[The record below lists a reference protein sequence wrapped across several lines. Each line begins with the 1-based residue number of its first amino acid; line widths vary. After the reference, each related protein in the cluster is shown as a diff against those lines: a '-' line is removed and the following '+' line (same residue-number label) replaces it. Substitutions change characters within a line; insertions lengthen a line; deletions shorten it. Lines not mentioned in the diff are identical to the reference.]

1 MTVFA
6 FSTRWNSNP
15 FIRGAY
21 SYVSTDCDKNGT
33 SSQLL
38 SMPITVADL
47 GLCEKESAQFSKNLI
62 MLADL
67 DLDGMRKADKNEHRM
82 PVILFAGE
90 ACHQQYFSTA
100 HGAFLSGIEQAE
112 KVLNFY
118 KTFK

>member
-1 MTVFA
+1 MVFY
-6 FSTRWNSNP
+6 FSTRWHSNE

-21 SYVSTDCDKNGT
+21 SYISTDCDKNGT

-38 SMPITVADL
+38 SMPITIREL
-47 GLCEKESAQFSKNLI
+47 GLCEKESTQFAKNLI

-67 DLDGMRKADKNEHRM
+67 DLANNQRQEDETIDHCM

-112 KVLNFY
+112 KILNFY
-118 KTFK
+118 KK

>member
-1 MTVFA
+1 
-6 FSTRWNSNP
+6 
-15 FIRGAY
+15 
-21 SYVSTDCDKNGT
+21 
-33 SSQLL
+33 
-38 SMPITVADL
+38 MPITLTDL
-47 GLCEKESAQFSKNLI
+47 GLCEKESTQFPKNLI

-67 DLDGMRKADKNEHRM
+67 DLANNQREEGGNDHCM

-118 KTFK
+118 KK